1 MNGGVLSVENQRIKW
16 VALGTFLFG
25 VPFIYEF
32 NIHPLFGYLTALLVS
47 WIIIEDFY
55 DMMIDLRITGLLL
68 LVVLTW
74 SKLKGIEYLFQAVV
88 TFLCFT
94 LGFYILRLLFVSFDL
109 KKSDFRGDN
118 KIMDYV
124 DNLQAGTDIGLMPI
138 MGMATFLVLTID
150 MVFNPL
156 QNLSD
161 WAAEGN
167 IFAGNILNIHLSS
180 DQVAYIFCHDI
191 SMLAWIIGGMLTV
204 LMLLIW
210 RIRIKIREN
219 MLPLYPCGAG
229 DPLVIGIFA
238 AMIGAEC
245 FYFTVMLLTLVFG
258 ILVHGYHHYK
268 NKGWR
273 Y

>member
-16 VALGTFLFG
+16 VALGTLLFS

-32 NIHPLFGYLTALLVS
+32 NIHPFFGYLTAVLVS
-47 WIIIEDFY
+47 WIIVEDFY
-55 DMMIDLRITGLLL
+55 DMMIDLRISGLLL

-74 SKLKGIEYLFQAVV
+74 SKLKGSDYLFHAVV

-94 LGFYILRLLFVSFDL
+94 LGFYILRLLFVSFET
-109 KKSDFRGDN
+109 KKPSFEGDDKN
-118 KIMDYV
+118 IDYV
-124 DNLQAGTDIGLMPI
+124 DSLQAGTDVGLMPI
-138 MGMATFLVLTID
+138 MGLATFLVLMVD

-156 QNLSD
+156 QNLPD
-161 WAAEGN
+161 LAAEGN
-167 IFAGNILNIHLSS
+167 IFAGSIVNIHLSA
-180 DQVAYIFCHDI
+180 DKVAYILYHDFN
-191 SMLAWIIGGMLTV
+191 LFAWIIGGMLAV

-219 MLPLYPCGAG
+219 KLPLYPCGAG

-238 AMIGAEC
+238 AMVGAEC

-258 ILVHGYHHYK
+258 IVVHGYHHYK